1 MLKETRSKMP
11 SPTGT
16 SDLIRGR
23 GGGGDGDGVCMCLGM
38 TPLIKSHPKNTYFKK
53 LEKSQ

>member
-23 GGGGDGDGVCMCLGM
+23 GGGGDGVCMCLGM
-38 TPLIKSHPKNTYFKK
+38 TPFIKSHPKKKFKK

>member
-1 MLKETRSKMP
+1 MP

-53 LEKSQ
+53 FEKSQ